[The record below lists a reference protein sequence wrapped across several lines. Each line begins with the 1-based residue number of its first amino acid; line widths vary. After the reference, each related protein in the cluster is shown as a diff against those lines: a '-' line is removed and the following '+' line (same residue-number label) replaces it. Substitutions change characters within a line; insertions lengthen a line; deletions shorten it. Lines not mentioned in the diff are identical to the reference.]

1 MYSIKRE
8 GDEVQLFKT
17 LRQQSLRVTCPYPVS
32 AGGRGQILEPTE
44 TDPPHENHDGHKEGH
59 RWEDEHGVHFLCK
72 GK

>member
-1 MYSIKRE
+1 MRRWWSSIIQNTTIAVIK
-8 GDEVQLFKT
+8 
-17 LRQQSLRVTCPYPVS
+17 TCPYPVS

-59 RWEDEHGVHFLCK
+59 RWEDKHGVHFLCK